1 MTPFLCPHCRG
12 MLAEKGRALVC
23 GKGHSFDIA
32 AEGYVNL
39 AVGKSGGGDSPE
51 MCRGRHEFLS
61 LGYYRSFA
69 EAIADEVVRQ
79 GAKAICDAGCGEGF
93 YLRTL
98 RERLPD
104 AAFVGLDLAKT
115 SVKLAARAE
124 KGRENPISYAV
135 AGIFDM
141 PLPDDSYD
149 AVLSVF
155 APVPEAEAYR
165 ILKPKGILIVAHPGR
180 RHLMGFKSLL
190 YEKPYENE
198 EKDFAFKGFEKLYDR
213 RSAYEI
219 EIPGEQLDNLF
230 LMTPYYWKTSRE
242 DAEKLTSAIS
252 LTTELDF
259 ILSVYRKTEMP

>member
-23 GKGHSFDIA
+23 GRGHSFDLA

-39 AVGKSGGGDSPE
+39 AVGKNGSGDSPA
-51 MCRGRHEFLS
+51 MCRGRHNFLTA
-61 LGYYRSFA
+61 GYYRPFA
-69 EAIADEVVRQ
+69 DAIADEV
-79 GAKAICDAGCGEGF
+79 AKHGVKTVCDAGCGEGF

-124 KGRENPISYAV
+124 KGRENPVSYAV

-141 PLPDDSYD
+141 PLPDEHYD

-155 APVPEAEAYR
+155 APVPEAEAHR
-165 ILKPKGILIVAHPGR
+165 ILKKDGILIVAHPGR
-180 RHLMGFKSLL
+180 DHLMGLKRLL
-190 YEKPYENE
+190 YADPYVNE
-198 EKDFAFKGFEKLYDR
+198 EKDFAFSGFEKLYDL
-213 RSAYEI
+213 RSAYKTVVAK
-219 EIPGEQLDNLF
+219 EQMENLF
-230 LMTPYYWKTSRE
+230 LMTPYFWKTSQK
-242 DAEKLTSAIS
+242 DAAKLTAAES
-252 LTTELDF
+252 LETELDF
-259 ILSVYRKTEMP
+259 ILSVYRRQ